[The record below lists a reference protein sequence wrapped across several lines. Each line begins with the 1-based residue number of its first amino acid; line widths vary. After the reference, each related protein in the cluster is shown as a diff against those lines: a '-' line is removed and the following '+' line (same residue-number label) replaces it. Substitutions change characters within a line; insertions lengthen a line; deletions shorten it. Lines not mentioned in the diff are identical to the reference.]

1 MKNINL
7 GLKVRIALLEQA
19 ESRRYS
25 EIVADN
31 IRREALGK
39 SEKEIIELIY
49 NYVFNDTLTGQENE
63 NRTNNIVYGDEDF
76 ITDVLGAL

>member
-19 ESRRYS
+19 ESLRYS
-25 EIVADN
+25 QIVANN
-31 IRREALGK
+31 IRDEALGK
-39 SEKEIIELIY
+39 SEEEIIELIY
-49 NYVFNDTLTGQENE
+49 DYVFNDKLTGQKNE

-76 ITDVLGAL
+76 ISDVLWVL